1 MAERGEA
8 DRMKKIQS
16 IQALRVFA
24 MLSVVLCHMSFIR
37 SGAFGVEIFFVISGF
52 LMMYSTENGLH
63 KYWTKKI
70 ARIVPFYWIMT
81 FFTAVA
87 VYVMPDLFNS
97 YEVSWSYLLKS
108 LFFIPYEH
116 SGIAQPVLGLG
127 YTLNYE
133 MLFYVLF
140 YFSAKIAE
148 KFGREKVRGVLCS
161 IWILLLVALQLLKLP
176 MPFLFWCNTL
186 MLEFV
191 FGITLYYLFQIMGM
205 EIHLCKA
212 SRVRDA
218 VSGLFAVG
226 IMVWLWVVVPTS
238 QDMERLVVWGIP
250 VAILFAAVYIWGY
263 GKKMPQFVLS
273 LAGISYYIY
282 LIHPYCVRLT
292 EKVIEGVMGEG
303 TVAHILMAA
312 VGLMSSVLCG
322 HWVNCIYTAARGWLN
337 KREYRVE

>member
-1 MAERGEA
+1 
-8 DRMKKIQS
+8 MKKIQS

-24 MLSVVLCHMSFIR
+24 MFSVVLCHMSFIR

-63 KYWTKKI
+63 KYWSKKI

-81 FFTAVA
+81 FLTAIA

-116 SGIAQPVLGLG
+116 SRIAQPVLGLG

-133 MLFYVLF
+133 MLFYLLF
-140 YFSAKIAE
+140 YLSTKIAE
-148 KFGREKVRGVLCS
+148 KFGGGGVRGIICS
-161 IWILLLVALQLLKLP
+161 VWILFLVALEPLKLP
-176 MPFLFWCNTL
+176 MPFCFWCNTL
-186 MLEFV
+186 MLEFM
-191 FGITLYYLFQIMGM
+191 FGIVLYYLFRITNMDM
-205 EIHLCKA
+205 HLQKT
-212 SRVRDA
+212 SKMRDA
-218 VSGLFAVG
+218 VSGIFTAG

-238 QDMERLVVWGIP
+238 QGVERLIVWGIP
-250 VAILFAAVYIWGY
+250 TALLFLTVYIWGY
-263 GKKMPQFVLS
+263 EKEIPRFILF

-292 EKVIEGVMGEG
+292 ERVIGRVIGAGMA
-303 TVAHILMAA
+303 AHVLMAV
-312 VGLMSSVLCG
+312 VGLMSSILCG
-322 HWVNCIYTAARGWLN
+322 YLAYYIYSIAEGQIRKYMCALQ
-337 KREYRVE
+337 KI